1 MSRSIYT
8 KLTGRNRSLTGF
20 TQLWQAPDHLLLV
33 NSSRFSE
40 QYKRFSFF
48 DIQSLVVTGLPPRVI
63 PQVIMILAAVAWMS
77 LWFAVDS
84 KFGKWAFLVSG
95 VLGLLIP
102 IIDIARGPRCRCYLH
117 TRVSKELLAPVSRT
131 RIARKFLAAVR
142 PPIETVQGV
151 LPPPLGNEI
160 PAASWEPPPPELV
173 ITPSYLPEIVF
184 GLFLVGALGIW
195 ATVRNPKALE
205 LSGIPMYLMMAEVLL
220 IVVALVRRKGRD
232 ERVVPYIVMVLALA
246 LIFFDVT
253 TIAKGIGSWYLT
265 VLEKAKVQDSSITP
279 VTLFTRAN
287 SGWIIACGWRV
298 TAGTIGLASA
308 FFERR
313 SKWAR

>member
-20 TQLWQAPDHLLLV
+20 TQLWQAPDHILLV

-48 DIQSLVVTGLPPRVI
+48 DIQSIVVSELPPRVI

-77 LWFAVDS
+77 LWFSVDS
-84 KFGKWAFLVSG
+84 KFGKWAFLISG
-95 VLGLLIP
+95 ALGLLIP
-102 IIDIARGPRCRCYLH
+102 IIDIARGARCRCHLH

-142 PPIETVQGV
+142 PSIESVQGV

-160 PAASWEPPPPELV
+160 PATSWEPPPPELV
-173 ITPSYLPEIVF
+173 SAPSYLPEIVF
-184 GLFLVGALGIW
+184 GLFFVSALGIW
-195 ATVRNPKALE
+195 STVRLPKALE
-205 LSGIPMYLMMAEVLL
+205 LSGIPLYSTLAEILL

-232 ERVVPYIVMVLALA
+232 ERVVPYIVLVLALA
-246 LIFFDVT
+246 LIVFDMT
-253 TIAKGIGSWYLT
+253 TVAKGIGGWYLT
-265 VLEKAKVQDSSITP
+265 VIEKAKVQDSSITP
-279 VTLFTRAN
+279 MTIFTRAN
-287 SGWIIACGWRV
+287 SGWFIACGWRV
-298 TAGTIGLASA
+298 AAGAIGLASA

-313 SKWAR
+313 GKWAQ